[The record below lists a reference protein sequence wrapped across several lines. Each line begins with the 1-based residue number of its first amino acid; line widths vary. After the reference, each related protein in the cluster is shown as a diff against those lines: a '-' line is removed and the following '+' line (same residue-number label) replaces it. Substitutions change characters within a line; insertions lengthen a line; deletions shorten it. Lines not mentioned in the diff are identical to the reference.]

1 MHVNKKIEMLKVGP
15 DTSVFLVKFSSIDVY
30 ILSFKFEGGF
40 VQYKCTGDI
49 PIVLLDEEMPAT
61 DHSTN

>member
-30 ILSFKFEGGF
+30 ILSFKFEGGSF
-40 VQYKCTGDI
+40 QSQFTGGI
-49 PIVLLDEEMPAT
+49 PKSLINE
-61 DHSTN
+61 